1 MATNVKYYCMGFL
14 ADGTP
19 SVRTFAN
26 TKDVEKEN
34 EKYIVELKQKV
45 KEMSADELDIVEII
59 SAEEYNMY
67 VNGDGTN
74 TYVRD
79 METGKPKIYIPP
91 EPTKE
96 ELQAQALSLL
106 EKIEQVDIPEEIKA
120 FLRKAA
126 TRHYAFNYKNIA
138 EYYAHAPAEIQE
150 LMEESALVI
159 IDYNNA
165 IRNGYVQLSEDLKS
179 LVGNWFYP
187 HQLKLQVQ
195 DIHLLFHIVEFGY
208 LYCIYYHLLNLS

>member
-45 KEMSADELDIVEII
+45 KEMSADEFATVEII
-59 SAEEYNMY
+59 PAEEYNMY

-96 ELQAQALSLL
+96 ELQAQALSKL
-106 EKIEQVDIPEEIKA
+106 ENEYNVQKEGFKKDLDTATLAGNTEAVQSIQKEFMEFNKAYEEA
-120 FLRKAA
+120 
-126 TRHYAFNYKNIA
+126 KNNI
-138 EYYAHAPAEIQE
+138 
-150 LMEESALVI
+150 LEE
-159 IDYNNA
+159 
-165 IRNGYVQLSEDLKS
+165 G
-179 LVGNWFYP
+179 
-187 HQLKLQVQ
+187 
-195 DIHLLFHIVEFGY
+195 VE
-208 LYCIYYHLLNLS
+208 

>member
-45 KEMSADELDIVEII
+45 KEMSADELATVEII
-59 SAEEYNMY
+59 SAEEYNLY

-96 ELQAQALSLL
+96 ELQAQALSQL
-106 EKIEQVDIPEEIKA
+106 ENEYNVQKEGFKKDLDTATLAGNTEAVQSIQKEFMEFNKAYEEA
-120 FLRKAA
+120 
-126 TRHYAFNYKNIA
+126 KNNI
-138 EYYAHAPAEIQE
+138 
-150 LMEESALVI
+150 LEE
-159 IDYNNA
+159 
-165 IRNGYVQLSEDLKS
+165 G
-179 LVGNWFYP
+179 
-187 HQLKLQVQ
+187 
-195 DIHLLFHIVEFGY
+195 VE
-208 LYCIYYHLLNLS
+208 

>member
-14 ADGTP
+14 ADGMP

-45 KEMSADELDIVEII
+45 KEMSADELATVEII

-79 METGKPKIYIPP
+79 METGKPKIYLAPD
-91 EPTKE
+91 PTQE
-96 ELQAQALSLL
+96 ELKAQALANL
-106 EKIEQVDIPEEIKA
+106 ESEYNAQKEGFKKDLDTANLAGNTEAIKSIQEE
-120 FLRKAA
+120 FM
-126 TRHYAFNYKNIA
+126 AFNKAYEEAKN
-138 EYYAHAPAEIQE
+138 EI
-150 LMEESALVI
+150 
-159 IDYNNA
+159 
-165 IRNGYVQLSEDLKS
+165 LK
-179 LVGNWFYP
+179 
-187 HQLKLQVQ
+187 
-195 DIHLLFHIVEFGY
+195 DE
-208 LYCIYYHLLNLS
+208 

>member
-45 KEMSADELDIVEII
+45 KEMSTDELATVEII
-59 SAEEYNMY
+59 SAEEYNLY

-96 ELQAQALSLL
+96 ELQAQALSQL
-106 EKIEQVDIPEEIKA
+106 ENEYNVQKEGFKKDLDTATLAGNTEAVQSIQQEFMEFNKAYEEA
-120 FLRKAA
+120 
-126 TRHYAFNYKNIA
+126 KNNI
-138 EYYAHAPAEIQE
+138 
-150 LMEESALVI
+150 LEE
-159 IDYNNA
+159 
-165 IRNGYVQLSEDLKS
+165 G
-179 LVGNWFYP
+179 
-187 HQLKLQVQ
+187 
-195 DIHLLFHIVEFGY
+195 VE
-208 LYCIYYHLLNLS
+208 

>member
-14 ADGTP
+14 IDGTP

-45 KEMSADELDIVEII
+45 KEMSADELATVEII

-79 METGKPKIYIPP
+79 METGKPKIYVAPD
-91 EPTKE
+91 PTQE
-96 ELQAQALSLL
+96 ELKAQALANL
-106 EKIEQVDIPEEIKA
+106 ESEYNAQKEGFKKDLDTANLAGNTEAIKSIQEE
-120 FLRKAA
+120 FM
-126 TRHYAFNYKNIA
+126 AFNKAYEEAKNNI
-138 EYYAHAPAEIQE
+138 I
-150 LMEESALVI
+150 EE
-159 IDYNNA
+159 
-165 IRNGYVQLSEDLKS
+165 G
-179 LVGNWFYP
+179 
-187 HQLKLQVQ
+187 
-195 DIHLLFHIVEFGY
+195 VE
-208 LYCIYYHLLNLS
+208 

>member
-14 ADGTP
+14 EDGAP
-19 SVRTFAN
+19 SVRTFAS
-26 TKDVEKEN
+26 TKKIEEN
-34 EKYIVELKQKV
+34 DEKYIVELKQKV

-96 ELQAQALSLL
+96 ELQAQALANL
-106 EKIEQVDIPEEIKA
+106 ESEYNAQKEGFKKDLDTANLAGNTEAIKSIQEE
-120 FLRKAA
+120 FM
-126 TRHYAFNYKNIA
+126 AFNKAYEEAKN
-138 EYYAHAPAEIQE
+138 EI
-150 LMEESALVI
+150 
-159 IDYNNA
+159 
-165 IRNGYVQLSEDLKS
+165 LK
-179 LVGNWFYP
+179 
-187 HQLKLQVQ
+187 
-195 DIHLLFHIVEFGY
+195 DE
-208 LYCIYYHLLNLS
+208 